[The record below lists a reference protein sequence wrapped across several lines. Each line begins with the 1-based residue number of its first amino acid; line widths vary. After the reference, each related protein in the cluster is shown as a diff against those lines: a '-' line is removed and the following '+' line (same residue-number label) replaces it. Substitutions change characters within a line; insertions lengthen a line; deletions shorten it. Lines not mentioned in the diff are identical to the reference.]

1 MVITIVFTP
10 FHHRRHTHVHF
21 IFTEGNSDSGKNE
34 FILQSL
40 VVPDLRHVGIKTSLS
55 YSEKKEDL
63 NTYDSKKGLRDAISQ
78 AYRRYIYFL
87 SRKKFEKKGNDTN
100 SLSPHNADYLHS
112 EMMIKILGS
121 YYLFFSAERSY
132 SNPLL
137 FFQQKQ

>member
-1 MVITIVFTP
+1 M
-10 FHHRRHTHVHF
+10 
-21 IFTEGNSDSGKNE
+21 
-34 FILQSL
+34 
-40 VVPDLRHVGIKTSLS
+40 PDLRHVGIKTSLA

-87 SRKKFEKKGNDTN
+87 SREKFEKKETTTN

-121 YYLFFSAERSY
+121 YYLLFSTERSY
-132 SNPLL
+132 SCL
-137 FFQQKQ
+137 FYFSNRNSKDTEEQKPEDTETISRHGDTLAIFQTMLDNLYSPRETE